1 MTTLKGIFPDLK
13 PVRRKNFIHENVKNL
28 HRMKKSIDSN
38 TEESQKLQTHSRKKI
53 NNNSQSYNCNYTD
66 DILSKVNTNLQVKKQ
81 ESIHTKGAINH
92 KLNQQREFC
101 KRTSAPILKEN
112 ASGARRTMHSTNN
125 MSINQKKEGNKQSNR
140 SAKRLHGK
148 VLSDSSL
155 SYISSRE
162 IDKNVKNQIEVKSQ
176 GIQTLNTTEID
187 HLYSEGIIKYPSKK
201 SFNVSL
207 NKNEKNQEID
217 ESSSDPVNL
226 TAEQG
231 DAQIIEKTLE
241 DKDDSKNVKGFSS
254 KEETDFIKLN
264 RDHCSATNKAVTQIK
279 NSNSHNSCKSNNNS
293 TPAANH
299 RMGVVPKY
307 IKDRKETLEKIQ
319 KAKAQELDANC
330 PEGHVLLPDHERKET
345 LRVLRK
351 NYQDY
356 VNELNMMPIK
366 VDTLRAQ
373 RRKIE
378 IEKQLNKLEEGIK
391 VFSRPKVYVKMN
403 E

>member
-1 MTTLKGIFPDLK
+1 
-13 PVRRKNFIHENVKNL
+13 
-28 HRMKKSIDSN
+28 MKKCIDTN
-38 TEESQKLQTHSRKKI
+38 IEEPQKLHSRKKI
-53 NNNSQSYNCNYTD
+53 NNNNHSHNCNYTE

-101 KRTSAPILKEN
+101 KRTSAPVLKEN
-112 ASGARRTMHSTNN
+112 TACTKKTMHLTNN
-125 MSINQKKEGNKQSNR
+125 NMTINQKKEGHKQSQR

-148 VLSDSSL
+148 VLSDSTL
-155 SYISSRE
+155 SYISPRE

-201 SFNVSL
+201 NFNESL
-207 NKNEKNQEID
+207 NKNKRNQEID
-217 ESSSDPVNL
+217 KSSSDAVNL
-226 TAEQG
+226 AAEQG
-231 DAQIIEKTLE
+231 DTQIVEKTLE
-241 DKDDSKNVKGFSS
+241 DKNDSKNLKAFSS

-264 RDHCSATNKAVTQIK
+264 REHCSTTNKVATPIK
-279 NSNSHNSCKSNNNS
+279 NTNSHNNCKYNNS
-293 TPAANH
+293 NTNTPIANH

-307 IKDRKETLEKIQ
+307 IKERKETLEKIQ
-319 KAKAQELDANC
+319 KAKTEELDANC
-330 PEGHVLLPDHERKET
+330 PDGHVLLPDHERKET